1 MKILVINAGSS
12 SLKYQL
18 IDMETT
24 TALAKGNCDRIG
36 LDGVF
41 KHKTDRA
48 DIKKEVPMKTHADAI
63 KTVIG
68 ALTDP
73 EIGCI
78 SDLSEIKAIGHRI
91 VSGGDIFNQSVLVT
105 EEVIEGIDKCCELAP
120 LHNPAHLIGIRACI
134 EVMGDVPQVVVFDT
148 AFHSTMP
155 PKAYMYALPYKY
167 YEQYKV
173 RRYGAHGT
181 SHKYVSL
188 RAAAMLG
195 KRPEELKIV
204 TCHLGN
210 GSSISAVDRGVCI
223 DTSMGFT
230 PLAGLMMGTRCGDI
244 DPAVVTYLMEKE
256 NIPPKEFNRIMNKE
270 SGILAISGVSSDFRD
285 IDNAIEEGNPRAKI
299 ALDMFEYQVTKFI
312 GAYAAAMGGL
322 DAIVFTAGVGENNP
336 DLRVRCCAPLKFMGV
351 EMDEEKNRVRGEE
364 RIVSSENSKIKVLVV
379 PTNEEL
385 MIAADTEAI
394 VSAL

>member
-91 VSGGDIFNQSVLVT
+91 VSGGDIFNQSMLVT

-188 RAAAMLG
+188 RAAALLG

-210 GSSISAVDRGVCI
+210 GSSISAVDQGVCV

-244 DPAVVTYLMEKE
+244 DPAVVTYLMGKE
-256 NIPPKEFNRIMNKE
+256 NIPPEEFNRIMNKE

-285 IDNAIEEGNPRAKI
+285 IDSAIEAGNPRAKI

-364 RIVSSENSKIKVLVV
+364 RVVSTDASKVKVLVV